1 VQPNVTVSVDSKTP
15 ALKALLAALS
25 PAGRKALHSRSVTR
39 LHKLIKT
46 HLIGLA
52 ASRHDTAS
60 RLGATPTGHLAKAAE
75 RMTRTHDS
83 EGGAVNIFSPGFKRV
98 FESFTVF
105 PRVAKAL
112 TIPVNALSY
121 GRRVSEVQAMI
132 GHKIFR
138 FPYGN
143 VLVYREGDHIVD
155 LYVLVKRAFIK
166 QDRSLLPE
174 DSLFQA
180 EVKAGLLSG
189 IQAALAKKQGAA

>member
-1 VQPNVTVSVDSKTP
+1 MQPNVTVSVDSKTP

-52 ASRHDTAS
+52 ASRHDTAT

-112 TIPVNALSY
+112 TIPVNPLSY
-121 GRRVSEVQAMI
+121 GKRVYEVQPLV
-132 GHKIFR
+132 GYGIFR
-138 FPYGN
+138 PKGANILAYNDGGN
-143 VLVYREGDHIVD
+143 LVP

-166 QDRSLLPE
+166 QDRSLLPD
-174 DSLFQA
+174 DSLLQA